1 MKIKKGLDVP
11 IIGAPEQKIYD
22 GNPVKTVA
30 LLGPN
35 FSWIKPSMKVA
46 VGDQVKRGQALFVD
60 KQCPDITYASPG
72 GGKVV
77 AINRGHR
84 RVLESVVI
92 ELDENE
98 QAVQFD
104 KYKPEELADLP
115 VEKIREQ
122 LTSSG
127 GWTCFLTRP
136 YSKVPHSQ
144 DKPHS
149 IFVTAMDSNPLAADA
164 KVIIEDSK
172 EDFYNGLKLISK
184 LTDGPTFVCKYPGG
198 DIPGSDIENVRFEDF
213 EGPHPAGLAGTHIHY
228 LDPVSAEKTV
238 WTINYQDV
246 IGIAKL
252 FTTGERSPDRVISLA
267 GPGAKQPRLVR
278 TRIGA
283 NLQELT
289 ENECNYDDCRIISGS
304 LLSGD
309 TAEDSFSFLGR
320 YHQQVTILHE
330 GRERD
335 FLGWLIPK
343 FDKYSNARVNLS
355 AFTPSRLFNLTTNRN
370 GSYRAMVP
378 VGTYEEVVPL
388 DILPTQLLRALLVL
402 DTDTAQALGALELA
416 EEDLSLCSFVCHSK
430 YNYGESLRENLTK
443 IEKEG

>member
-1 MKIKKGLDVP
+1 MRIKKGLDVP
-11 IIGAPEQKIYD
+11 IIGAPEQQIYD

-35 FSWIKPSMKVA
+35 FGWIKPSMKVA

-92 ELDENE
+92 ELDEDE

-104 KYKPEELADLP
+104 KHKPEELAGLS

-127 GWTCFLTRP
+127 GWTCFRTRP
-136 YSKVPHSQ
+136 YSKVPHSS
-144 DKPHS
+144 DTPRS

-164 KVIIEDSK
+164 SVIINDAK
-172 EDFYNGLKLISK
+172 EDFYNGLALISK
-184 LTDGPTFVCKYPGG
+184 LTEGPTYVCKYPGG
-198 DIPGSDIENVRFEDF
+198 DMPGADIENVRFEDF
-213 EGPHPAGLAGTHIHY
+213 EGPHPAGNAGTHIHF
-228 LDPVSAEKTV
+228 LDPVSSEKSV

-246 IGIAKL
+246 ISIGKL
-252 FTTGERSPDRVISLA
+252 FINGERSPNRVVSLA
-267 GPGAKQPRLVR
+267 GPGVKKPRLVR

-289 ENECNYDDCRIISGS
+289 ADELNFDDCRVISGS

-309 TAEDSFSFLGR
+309 NAEDSFSFLGR
-320 YHQQVTILHE
+320 YHTQVTVLHE
-330 GRERD
+330 GRDREI
-335 FLGWLIPK
+335 LGWLIPK
-343 FDKYSNARVNLS
+343 FDKFSFARVNLS
-355 AFTPSRLFNLTTNRN
+355 ALTPSRLFNLTTNRN

-378 VGTYEEVVPL
+378 IGTYEAVVPL
-388 DILPTQLLRALLVL
+388 DVLPTQLLRALLVM
-402 DTDTAQALGALELA
+402 DTDSAQALGALELD

-430 YNYGESLRENLTK
+430 YNYGEALRENLTK

>member
-1 MKIKKGLDVP
+1 MKIKNGLDIP
-11 IIGAPEQKIYD
+11 ITGEPEQRIYD

-35 FSWIKPSMKVA
+35 FAWIKPSMRVA

-84 RVLESVVI
+84 RALESVVI
-92 ELDENE
+92 ELDDNE
-98 QAVQFD
+98 EAVQFD
-104 KYKPEELADLP
+104 KHSPESLSGLS

-122 LTSSG
+122 LTVSG
-127 GWTCFLTRP
+127 GWTSFRTRP
-136 YSKVPHSQ
+136 YSKVPHT
-144 DKPHS
+144 DDTPRS

-164 KVIIEDSK
+164 NVVIEDAK
-172 EDFYNGLKLISK
+172 EDFYNGLVLISK
-184 LTDGPTFVCKYPGG
+184 LTEGPTFVCKYPGG
-198 DIPGSDIENVRFEDF
+198 NIPGADIPNVRFEDF
-213 EGPHPAGLAGTHIHY
+213 EGPHPAGLAGTHIHF
-228 LDPVSAEKTV
+228 LDPVSAEKSV

-246 IGIAKL
+246 ISIGKL
-252 FTTGERSPDRVISLA
+252 FVDGERSPNRVISLA
-267 GPGAKQPRLVR
+267 GPGVKQPRLVR

-283 NLQELT
+283 NLEELT
-289 ENECNYDDCRIISGS
+289 AGELNFDDCRVISGS

-309 TAEDSFSFLGR
+309 TAEDTFSFLGR
-320 YHQQVTILHE
+320 YHTQVTVMHE
-330 GRERD
+330 GRDREI
-335 FLGWLIPK
+335 LGWLIPK
-343 FDKYSNARVNLS
+343 FDKFSFARVNLS
-355 AFTPSRLFNLTTNRN
+355 ALTPKKLFNLTTNRN

-378 VGTYEEVVPL
+378 VGLYEQVMPL
-388 DILPTQLLRALLVL
+388 DILPTQLLRALLVK
-402 DTDTAQALGALELA
+402 DTDTAQALGALELD

-430 YNYGESLRENLTK
+430 YCYGEALRESLTQ

>member
-35 FSWIKPSMKVA
+35 FGWIKPSMKVE
-46 VGDQVKRGQALFVD
+46 VGDSVKRGQALFVD
-60 KQCPDITYASPG
+60 KQCPDITYAAPG

-98 QAVQFD
+98 EAVQFN
-104 KYKPEELADLP
+104 KYKPEELAGLS
-115 VEKIREQ
+115 REVVRDQ
-122 LTSSG
+122 LTTSG

-136 YSKVPHSQ
+136 YSKLPHSQ
-144 DKPHS
+144 DTPRS
-149 IFVTAMDSNPLAADA
+149 IFVTAMDTNPLAADA
-164 KVIIEDSK
+164 NVIIEESK
-172 EDFYNGLKLISK
+172 EDFYNGLVLISK
-184 LTDGPTFVCKYPGG
+184 LTDGPTFVCQAPGNTLPG
-198 DIPGSDIENVRFEDF
+198 ADIANVRFEEF
-213 EGPHPAGLAGTHIHY
+213 EGPHPAGNAGTHIHF
-228 LDPVSAEKTV
+228 LDPVSATKTV

-246 IGIAKL
+246 IAIGKL
-252 FTTGERSPDRVISLA
+252 FVTGERSPNRVVSLA
-267 GPGAKQPRLVR
+267 GPGVTKPRLVR

-283 NLQELT
+283 NLDDLTANEL
-289 ENECNYDDCRIISGS
+289 NYDDCRVISGS

-309 TAEDSFSFLGR
+309 TAEDTFAYLGR
-320 YHQQVTILHE
+320 YHTQVTVLHE
-330 GRERD
+330 GREREI
-335 FLGWLIPK
+335 LGWLIPK
-343 FDKYSNARVNLS
+343 FSKYSFSRVNLS
-355 AFTPSRLFNLTTNRN
+355 ALTPSKLFNLTTNRN

-378 VGTYEEVVPL
+378 TGSYEAVVPL
-388 DILPTQLLRALLVL
+388 DILPTQLLRALLVK
-402 DTDTAQALGALELA
+402 DTDAAQALGALELA

-430 YNYGESLRENLTK
+430 YNYGEALRENLTQ

>member
-1 MKIKKGLDVP
+1 MKIKNGLDIP
-11 IIGAPEQKIYD
+11 IIGEPEQRIYD

-35 FSWIKPSMKVA
+35 FAWIKPSMRVA

-84 RVLESVVI
+84 RALESVVI
-92 ELDENE
+92 ELDDNE
-98 QAVQFD
+98 EAVQFD
-104 KYKPEELADLP
+104 KHSPESLANLS

-122 LTSSG
+122 LTVSG
-127 GWTCFLTRP
+127 AWTSFRTRP
-136 YSKVPHSQ
+136 YSKVPHS
-144 DKPHS
+144 DDTPRS

-164 KVIIEDSK
+164 NVVIEESK
-172 EDFYNGLKLISK
+172 EDFYNGLVLISK
-184 LTDGPTFVCKYPGG
+184 LTEGPTFVCKYPGG
-198 DIPGSDIENVRFEDF
+198 NIPGSDIANVRFEDF
-213 EGPHPAGLAGTHIHY
+213 EGPHPAGLAGTHIHF
-228 LDPVSAEKTV
+228 LDPVSASKSV

-246 IGIAKL
+246 IAIGKL
-252 FTTGERSPDRVISLA
+252 FVDGQRSPNRVISLA
-267 GPGAKQPRLVR
+267 GPGVTKPRLVR

-283 NLQELT
+283 NLEELT
-289 ENECNYDDCRIISGS
+289 ANELNFDDCRVISGS

-309 TAEDSFSFLGR
+309 TAEDTFSFLGR
-320 YHQQVTILHE
+320 YHTQVTVMHE
-330 GRERD
+330 GRDRD
-335 FLGWLIPK
+335 ILGWLIPK
-343 FDKYSNARVNLS
+343 FDKFSFARVNLS
-355 AFTPSRLFNLTTNRN
+355 ALTPKKLFNLTTNRN

-378 VGTYEEVVPL
+378 VGLYEQVMPL
-388 DILPTQLLRALLVL
+388 DILPTQLLRALLVK
-402 DTDTAQALGALELA
+402 DTDTAQALGALELD

-430 YNYGESLRENLTK
+430 YCYGEALRESLTQ